1 MGAALG
7 GPRSPRPRGFD
18 RPRPR
23 PARSDLKPEN
33 ILLKQSNRSGIKVID
48 FGSSCFEEERVYTYI
63 QSRFYRAP
71 EVILG
76 LSYGLP
82 IDMWSFGCILAE
94 LYTGYP
100 LFPGEDEAEQLA
112 CIMELCNVPPKR
124 LLAQASRRKHFF
136 DSTGRPRIAPN
147 SRGRKRRPGAK
158 DLATALRCNGA
169 RGGPAPGRRSS
180 VLTTHTRPYRV
191 PPDSLF
197 VHFLSCCLRW
207 DPEDRMTPAEAM
219 QHQWILEG
227 AVTPSARSRRD
238 SGASSTRRRHRW
250 SRRRGAGGEEGRA
263 DRRAAPNLP
272 PIGAAAR

>member
-1 MGAALG
+1 M
-7 GPRSPRPRGFD
+7 PR
-18 RPRPR
+18 R
-23 PARSDLKPEN
+23 PAAHSRRCDALTLPSNPGSDLKPEN
-33 ILLKQSNRSGIKVID
+33 ILLKQPNRSGIKVID

-71 EVILG
+71 EIILG
-76 LSYGLP
+76 MPYGLP

-112 CIMELCNVPPKR
+112 CIMELFNAPSKR
-124 LLAQASRRKHFF
+124 LLAKASRRKHFF

-158 DLATALRCNGA
+158 DLATTLRCNGA
-169 RGGPAPGRRSS
+169 VSGLLRRLQGSS
-180 VLTTHTRPYRV
+180 VLTIL
-191 PPDSLF
+191 PPPTARADSLF

-207 DPEDRMTPAEAM
+207 DPEERMTPAEAL

-227 AVTPSARSRRD
+227 TVASASRLRGE
-238 SGASSTRRRHRW
+238 SGASSVRRHRRR
-250 SRRRGAGGEEGRA
+250 SHRRGAGVSEARA
-263 DRRAAPNLP
+263 ARQAAPNLP
-272 PIGAAAR
+272 PIGGAGR